1 MDLIEGCEHLCSV
14 ETGSGCSSAPSAD
27 DCAGSCVVITR
38 VEACNDVVREFFEC
52 VNEDDSTSCSDDGD
66 VQFDG
71 CVSEQLE
78 AYACILREAP
88 DDDLEEPCETYCG
101 AQAAAECEMSE
112 DVSGCVLGCTAI
124 PTILPTCEESWR
136 TLLDCTEGS
145 EFTCD
150 NDGEPTVSGCGAE
163 YLTFLACAYP
173 EVGP

>member
-1 MDLIEGCEHLCSV
+1 
-14 ETGSGCSSAPSAD
+14 
-27 DCAGSCVVITR
+27 
-38 VEACNDVVREFFEC
+38 
-52 VNEDDSTSCSDDGD
+52 
-66 VQFDG
+66 
-71 CVSEQLE
+71 
-78 AYACILREAP
+78 
-88 DDDLEEPCETYCG
+88 
-101 AQAAAECEMSE
+101 MSE